1 MNEHMEEV
9 KRLAHAYADA
19 KLMRYGMNSTD
30 PLSADPEKAFSE
42 LIAHIQRRAL
52 PASFA
57 DMAVY
62 QAIADGYARDTAPAS
77 AEVPVPESIEQ
88 LAITRYRT
96 RPKGMFG
103 CEVVAGDGSRSLFEG
118 SRTECCSI
126 ARKLA
131 EAFLD
136 GAHVAIAAG
145 AACRAAGYARG
156 REEAG
161 RDAERYR
168 WLCDKATEQQWVE
181 LGGYT
186 LTNIIDDYIDAAMR
200 GEAKT

>member
-1 MNEHMEEV
+1 MTKADYIQLDGQMSDYMEEAE
-9 KRLAHAYADA
+9 RLIAAHESAIRQHDRGAEWDEGPA
-19 KLMRYGMNSTD
+19 KTLAA
-30 PLSADPEKAFSE
+30 L
-42 LIAHIQRRAL
+42 LAHIQR
-52 PASFA
+52 
-57 DMAVY
+57 
-62 QAIADGYARDTAPAS
+62 GAPAP
-77 AEVPVPESIEQ
+77 AEVPMPESIER

-145 AACRAAGYARG
+145 DASEAAGYARG
-156 REEAG
+156 LRDAG
-161 RDAERYR
+161 RNAERYSFLRGDGGPTSVR
-168 WLCDKATEQQWVE
+168 WPRWEVAHWNGNWNPVSGKE
-181 LGGYT
+181 L
-186 LTNIIDDYIDAAMR
+186 DAAIDAALR
-200 GEAKT
+200 GEVKP